1 MSGQAPDTDK
11 DKIVTR
17 LRRIEGQLRGIQRM
31 VEEEKYCLDVLTQIS
46 SVMAATDKVA
56 LLVLQNHLNGC
67 VREALTHEDG
77 DEAVDELVE
86 VVGRFVRS

>member
-1 MSGQAPDTDK
+1 
-11 DKIVTR
+11 
-17 LRRIEGQLRGIQRM
+17 M

-67 VREALTHEDG
+67 VLEALTHEAG

>member
-1 MSGQAPDTDK
+1 MSGQDPNTDN

-31 VEEEKYCLDVLTQIS
+31 VDEEKYCLDVLTQIS

-77 DEAVDELVE
+77 ENAVGELVE

>member
-1 MSGQAPDTDK
+1 MSGQAHDTDK

>member
-31 VEEEKYCLDVLTQIS
+31 VGEEKYCLDVLTQIS

-67 VREALTHEDG
+67 VREALTHEAG